1 MPVTPIEIELHNGIR
16 IPLCGLDTIHLTP
29 GTAYGGILDALERG
43 ILHIET
49 AAEYGIETEIAK
61 AIEDADLPRSKL
73 FITDEIIGLK
83 TAEATE
89 KSAARSMKKLGI
101 DYIDLLLMTWNGG
114 SKEDDPKNKEV
125 LAAWKGI
132 EAMYKRGDARA
143 IGIADFLP
151 WQVEYLLQEI
161 EIAPMVSLICIYPG
175 HPDIDVLET
184 YKEHRI
190 LPMAYLPRSI
200 QNVIQSK
207 EIGILSKKHGCRNE
221 DIVLQYLVQKECVIT
236 TMRGENYEIR
246 LVLSPEEMSFLDLMK
261 DYSSSANPETD
272 KD

>member
-16 IPLCGLDTIHLTP
+16 IPLCGLDTIHLRP
-29 GTAYGGILDALERG
+29 STAYGGTLDALERG

-73 FITDEIIGLK
+73 FITDEIVGLK

-89 KSAARSMKKLGI
+89 KAAGRSMKKLGI
-101 DYIDLLLMTWNGG
+101 DYIDLLLMNWNGG
-114 SKEDDPKNKEV
+114 SDENDPKNREV
-125 LAAWKGI
+125 FAAWKGI

-151 WQVEYLLQEI
+151 WQVEYLLQDV

-175 HPDIDVLET
+175 HPDIEILET
-184 YKEHRI
+184 YADHRI
-190 LPMAYLPRSI
+190 LPMAYFPRDI

-207 EIGILSKKHGCRNE
+207 EIGILSKKYGCRNE
-221 DIVLQYLVQKECVIT
+221 DILLQYLVQKECVIT
-236 TMRGENYEIR
+236 TVCGENYEMK

-261 DYSSSANPETD
+261 DYSPSVNHGAD
-272 KD
+272 KA